1 MRMRGQNLP
10 SQDVLDPYLSHL
22 SQSLVCGLNDGL
34 NDVFRDHKEVQEV

>member
-22 SQSLVCGLNDGL
+22 SQSLVCEAKYGLNDG
-34 NDVFRDHKEVQEV
+34 FRHHKEVQEV